1 MQAFTFK
8 LLSQAERDFFN
19 QVHWLE
25 DNYSEA
31 AADRFANQ
39 VYALIER
46 LRHQPYLATPLNRPE
61 GRIYKAL
68 IDRQHL
74 LFYTIEETERL
85 IIVIAIRGAAE
96 DWTNQ
101 PLPTD

>member
-1 MQAFTFK
+1 MQPFAFQ
-8 LLSQAERDFFN
+8 LLPAAERDFFN

-25 DNYSEA
+25 VNYSSA
-31 AADRFANQ
+31 AADRFAEQ
-39 VYALIER
+39 VYELINR
-46 LRHQPYLATPLNRPE
+46 LRHQPYLASPLDRKE

-68 IDRQHL
+68 IDKRYL
-74 LFYTIEETERL
+74 LFYTVEDEHAL
-85 IIVIAIRGAAE
+85 IKILAIRGAAE